1 MIFVLFY
8 LKMLSSLFLFKDE
21 YVEKNI
27 LTVLDETYIHND
39 PLGVVLIMGAWN
51 YPVQLT
57 LGPMPGWSPVI
68 LWACGGKDSRLGRT
82 ILSYKV
88 VSVFCLSPRISLPLT
103 DIVLLHSEASYRSWE
118 TLKLFWG
125 RVSSPPLL

>member
-1 MIFVLFY
+1 MIFVLCY

-21 YVEKNI
+21 YVGKNI

-68 LWACGGKDSRLGRT
+68 L
-82 ILSYKV
+82 
-88 VSVFCLSPRISLPLT
+88 
-103 DIVLLHSEASYRSWE
+103 
-118 TLKLFWG
+118 
-125 RVSSPPLL
+125 